1 MEIRNH
7 IYHFS
12 VDPKAT
18 GERIRDLRK
27 AKGLTA
33 DKLAEKLYRSPKTI
47 SSWET
52 GTRFPS
58 IDNLVDLANLFE
70 VSVHSLMLPNDNCEV
85 ECLETIKLTGS
96 GNYLSDKYSIA
107 TAKDEVFSYMLLR
120 EEYLFQRLLSGVIT
134 KANLYEYETVFVESL
149 EAPITDVSIC
159 NTAENYF
166 YLLKNEKRNKLF
178 HILFNRL
185 WHNENLYL
193 TLTALNRFEKDLLFT
208 TCIYFGDLR
217 TQTCAEILYNIGAR
231 FINCNFVKNK
241 EIIEIGMCDTP
252 EKEIF
257 NHGYYTINSEDDI
270 ANWLDMP
277 KEDIDFEWLEIPRYS
292 EDPSYYNGHVNGK
305 INNDEKDPNT
315 RKKLSAYYFML
326 DFIRETIT
334 SHENYI
340 SNVIEHDNMSY
351 DVYIN
356 SLLEGGLLSK

>member
-96 GNYLSDKYSIA
+96 VNYLSDKYSIA

-149 EAPITDVSIC
+149 EVPITNVSIC

-166 YLLKNEKRNKLF
+166 YLLKNK
-178 HILFNRL
+178 
-185 WHNENLYL
+185 
-193 TLTALNRFEKDLLFT
+193 
-208 TCIYFGDLR
+208 
-217 TQTCAEILYNIGAR
+217 
-231 FINCNFVKNK
+231 
-241 EIIEIGMCDTP
+241 
-252 EKEIF
+252 
-257 NHGYYTINSEDDI
+257 
-270 ANWLDMP
+270 
-277 KEDIDFEWLEIPRYS
+277 LEI
-292 EDPSYYNGHVNGK
+292 
-305 INNDEKDPNT
+305 
-315 RKKLSAYYFML
+315 
-326 DFIRETIT
+326 
-334 SHENYI
+334 
-340 SNVIEHDNMSY
+340 VIEKQAFRASFLQTKVFLPLASKTQFAKVVLPTPGTPCKSNPCG
-351 DVYIN
+351 
-356 SLLEGGLLSK
+356 SLIPKLAYLSKFTSWSIILSISFLIAL